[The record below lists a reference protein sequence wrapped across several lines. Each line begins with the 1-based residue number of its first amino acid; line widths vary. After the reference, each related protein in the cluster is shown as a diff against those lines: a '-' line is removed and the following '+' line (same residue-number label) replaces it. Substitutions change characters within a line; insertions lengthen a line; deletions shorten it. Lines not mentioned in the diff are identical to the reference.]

1 LIYKDNRYIFES
13 NKNQELKKH
22 TIMKN
27 FIGLD
32 KVKAE
37 QLAEKLNVLL
47 ANYQM
52 YYQNLRGLHWNI
64 KGKKFFE
71 LHLKF
76 EELYN
81 DAIVKIDEVAE
92 RVLTLGETPTHTYS
106 DYIKNSIITEAKNVS
121 DGDKGVEITLD
132 NIKSILEIERSILP
146 IAEDAQDEG
155 TLTLLTDYITQQEK
169 VAWMLASYL
178 Q

>member
-1 LIYKDNRYIFES
+1 
-13 NKNQELKKH
+13 
-22 TIMKN
+22 MKN

>member
-1 LIYKDNRYIFES
+1 
-13 NKNQELKKH
+13 
-22 TIMKN
+22 MKN

-121 DGDKGVEITLD
+121 DGDKGVEITLN